1 MVGPQQDDRVIA
13 DRCDHAEVLLL
24 VVVAERFQKFE
35 DLYLV
40 LEDSLGALLVGRHR
54 LVQNQYQPLN
64 SVYLDELAPGV
75 PAWPKW
81 YFSEM

>member
-1 MVGPQQDDRVIA
+1 MVGPQEDDRVIL
-13 DRCDHAEVLLL
+13 DSRDHVEVLLL

-35 DLYLV
+35 DLNLV
-40 LEDSLGALLVGRHR
+40 LEDGLGALLVGRHR
-54 LVQNQYQPLN
+54 LVQNQHQPLH
-64 SVYLDELAPGV
+64 SIYLYELAPGV